1 MTRAGRRHGDPPVT
15 IPVAKDLETV
25 PGVPTRTEEVSFYS
39 KAHPLESMAI
49 AESASADWA
58 RDVREADYPKTAELY
73 TGHHSRM
80 REVIDWIKG
89 TGDLE
94 PTGTASGE
102 DVTEAIRDKARKL
115 GYGEVGFTRFDRHY
129 VYQGRRRQL
138 RPDVS
143 HAVCLALEQDYAATQ
158 TIPSLEGEAAH
169 GETYERQGAL
179 TRELVDYIRSLGYRC
194 QVSGPTWYYGP
205 VIPMFVAAGLGQL
218 GHNGQLLSPH
228 FGSRARL
235 QIILTDA
242 KVTHDK
248 PVDYGIHNFCRSC
261 QICVMRCPGR
271 ALASQQV
278 WYRGVEK
285 AKMTFE
291 RCRPVM
297 TRYSGCGICMKV
309 CPVQR
314 YGMEPVMKHYI
325 ETGEVLGKDSDNLEG
340 YSLPDQGYFP
350 PGKLPRFDAEFFDMP
365 RGRSEDRLLAELQT
379 GLAEAKNSNG
389 DDRRALWKEF
399 RIKLEERIE
408 RRSDPVDIG
417 MDLAE

>member
-1 MTRAGRRHGDPPVT
+1 
-15 IPVAKDLETV
+15 
-25 PGVPTRTEEVSFYS
+25 
-39 KAHPLESMAI
+39 
-49 AESASADWA
+49 
-58 RDVREADYPKTAELY
+58 
-73 TGHHSRM
+73 
-80 REVIDWIKG
+80 
-89 TGDLE
+89 
-94 PTGTASGE
+94 
-102 DVTEAIRDKARKL
+102 
-115 GYGEVGFTRFDRHY
+115 
-129 VYQGRRRQL
+129 
-138 RPDVS
+138 
-143 HAVCLALEQDYAATQ
+143 
-158 TIPSLEGEAAH
+158 
-169 GETYERQGAL
+169 
-179 TRELVDYIRSLGYRC
+179 
-194 QVSGPTWYYGP
+194 
-205 VIPMFVAAGLGQL
+205 MFVAAGLGQL

-408 RRSDPVDIG
+408 RRSDPGGHRDGPGGVALVPTGTSGPPPAGWPRPAGRADRSSPGRRRTRRRISAVPWPTG
-417 MDLAE
+417 SPTAHISSPAGGGLRRGGRALDCRLL

>member
-1 MTRAGRRHGDPPVT
+1 MT

-25 PGVPTRTEEVSFYS
+25 PGIPTRPEEVSFYS

-49 AESASADWA
+49 EESASADWA
-58 RDVREADYPKTAELY
+58 REVREADYPETAELY
-73 TGHHSRM
+73 AKHLSKMEG
-80 REVIDWIKG
+80 VVDWIRE

-94 PTGTASGE
+94 PTGTPSGE
-102 DVTEAIRDKARKL
+102 DVTEAIRHKARKL

-129 VYQGRRRQL
+129 VYQSRRGRL
-138 RPDVS
+138 RTDLA
-143 HAVCLALEQDYAATQ
+143 HAICLALEQDYAATQ

-169 GETYERQGAL
+169 GEAYERQGAL

-218 GHNGQLLSPH
+218 GNNGQLLSPH

-235 QIILTDA
+235 QIVLTDA

-261 QICVMRCPGR
+261 QVCVTRCPGR
-271 ALASQQV
+271 ALAGQQF

-285 AKMTFE
+285 AKLTFE

-297 TRYSGCGICMKV
+297 TRYSGCGVCMKV
-309 CPVQR
+309 CPIQR
-314 YGMEPVMKHYI
+314 YGMKPVMEHYI
-325 ETGEVLGKDSDNLEG
+325 QTGEVLGKDTDNLEG
-340 YSLPDQGYFP
+340 YSLPGQGYFP
-350 PGKLPRFDAEFFDMP
+350 AGKLPRFDPDFFEMP
-365 RGRSEDRLLAELQT
+365 RGRSEGRLLADLQVR
-379 GLAEAKNSNG
+379 LDEATDGNG
-389 DDRRALWKEF
+389 EDRQALWEEF
-399 RIKLEERIE
+399 RLKLEERME
-408 RRSDPVDIG
+408 RRSEPVDIG